1 MKRSI
6 EALSILIGIAAM
18 ALAFPMAANAQ
29 GDSSPAGKLNFTGGS
44 VAAGIGFSWGSGT
57 LVFQGM
63 TYDVKVSGFAV
74 GDVGVA
80 SIDATGDV
88 YNLTHIA
95 DFDGNYAAAGIGG
108 TLAGG
113 GTVMAMENP
122 HGVVI
127 QVRSTT
133 AGLHLNLGPSGITF
147 TIKQ

>member
-1 MKRSI
+1 MKRSSKS
-6 EALSILIGIAAM
+6 LSILIGIIAL

-29 GDSSPAGKLNFTGGS
+29 GDSSATGKLNFSGGS

-57 LVFQGM
+57 LLFQGK
-63 TYDVKVSGFAV
+63 TYNVKVSGFAV

-88 YNLTHIA
+88 YNLTKIA

-147 TIKQ
+147 TIQQ